1 MPAPTPLVA
10 IVGRP
15 NVGKSTLFNRLAGER
30 ISIVEDKPG
39 ITRDRIYSSAE
50 WLDHKFRMIDTGGI
64 EVGEEDEI
72 VLRIREQAELALAEA
87 DVIIFLVDG
96 QDGVTPQDQQVAQ
109 LLYRTRKPVILAVN
123 KLDNPK
129 MLQSVYDFYELGF
142 GEPFGISSAHG
153 VGLGDLL
160 EEVFK
165 HFPEDYDKDYA
176 EDTIKVSLIGR
187 PNVGKS
193 SLVNA
198 ILGEERVMVSD
209 IAGTTRDAVDTPF
222 SREGQDFVL
231 IDTAGMRKRGK
242 VYENTERYSVMRA
255 MSAIERSDVC
265 VLVINAEEGII
276 EQDKRIVGYALEAGR
291 AIIIVVNKWDVLEKD
306 DKTAVVFEK
315 TIRSEFPFMPWAPI
329 LFVSAV
335 TKQRVHKILETVK
348 TVAENHSMRIPTSTV
363 NTIIEDAVTM
373 VPPPT
378 DKGRRMRVYYST
390 QVAVRPPSFAVFV
403 NDPELMHFSYERYLE
418 NKLRDAFGF
427 EGTPMKLFVR
437 KRKTSEDNK

>member
-1 MPAPTPLVA
+1 MPAPVVA

-39 ITRDRIYSSAE
+39 ITRDRIYSSSE
-50 WLDHKFRMIDTGGI
+50 WLEHKFRIIDTGGI
-64 EVGEEDEI
+64 EVGGEDEI
-72 VLRIREQAELALAEA
+72 LLRIREQAELAMDEA

-96 QDGVTPQDQQVAQ
+96 QAGVTPADMEVAQ
-109 LLYRTRKPVILAVN
+109 LLYRTRKPIVLAVN

-129 MLQSVYDFYELGF
+129 MMQSVYDFYELGF
-142 GEPFGISSAHG
+142 GEPFGISVTHG
-153 VGLGDLL
+153 TGLGDLL
-160 EEVFK
+160 DEVAK
-165 HFPEDYDKDYA
+165 SFPEEYEQTYA
-176 EDTIKVSLIGR
+176 EDVIKVSLIGR

-198 ILGEERVMVSD
+198 LLGEERVMVSEV
-209 IAGTTRDAVDTPF
+209 AGTTRDAVDTEF
-222 SREGQDFVL
+222 TVDGQDFVL

-242 VYENTERYSVMRA
+242 VYESTERFSVMRA

-276 EQDKRIVGYALEAGR
+276 EQDKRIVGHALEAGR

-306 DKTAVVFEK
+306 DKTAINFEK
-315 TIRSEFPFMPWAPI
+315 QIRKEFPFMPWSPV
-329 LFVSAV
+329 LFVSAK
-335 TKQRVHKILETVK
+335 TKQRVFKILDLVK
-348 TVAENHSMRIPTSTV
+348 VCAENHTMRISTSVV
-363 NTIIEDAVTM
+363 NSIIEDAVTM

-378 DKGRRMRVYYST
+378 DKGRKLRVYYTT

-403 NDPELMHFSYERYLE
+403 NDKELMHFSYERYLE

-427 EGTPMKLFVR
+427 EGTPINIWTR
-437 KRKTSEDNK
+437 TRSQTEDKKK